1 MEIIDGK
8 TLAKNI
14 RANLKT
20 EVETLKNQGIN
31 PKFAVI
37 LVGDDK
43 ASLTYVKSKNKAC
56 QELGIE
62 YEEILLG
69 EETKMQ
75 ELLEI
80 IDNLNERRDISGILL
95 QSPIPKHLDI
105 NEAFRRINP
114 AKDVDGFNPYNVGK
128 LCLNQDT
135 FVSCTPYGIMKI
147 FDAYNIS
154 IEGKDAVVIG
164 RSNIVGK
171 PMALSLLNKNA
182 TVTICHSKTENLKEI
197 TQKADIII
205 AAIGKKH
212 FVTKE
217 MVKEGAVVIDVGI
230 NRTEEGI
237 FGDVDFEGVKEK
249 ASYITPVPGGVG
261 PMTVAMLM
269 TNIVKAAKQAN
280 KK

>member
-14 RANLKT
+14 RENLKS
-20 EVETLKNQGIN
+20 EVEELKSKGIN

-37 LVGDDK
+37 LVGNDK

-62 YEEILLG
+62 YEEIIL
-69 EETKMQ
+69 EENTTMQ

-80 IDNLNERRDISGILL
+80 IESLNERTEISGILL

-105 NEAFRRINP
+105 NEAFRKISP
-114 AKDVDGFNPYNVGK
+114 SKDVDGFNPYNVGK

-147 FDAYNIS
+147 FDAYNIP
-154 IEGKDAVVIG
+154 IEGKNAVVIG

-182 TVTICHSKTENLKEI
+182 TVTICHSKTEDLKEI

-217 MVKEGAVVIDVGI
+217 MVKEGAVIIDVGI
-230 NRTEEGI
+230 NRTDEGI

-269 TNIVKAAKQAN
+269 TNIVKAAKQSN
-280 KK
+280 QK

>member
-14 RANLKT
+14 RENLKS
-20 EVETLKNQGIN
+20 EVEELKSKGIN

-37 LVGDDK
+37 LVGNDK

-62 YEEILLG
+62 YEEIILEG
-69 EETKMQ
+69 NTTMQ

-80 IDNLNERRDISGILL
+80 IESLNERTEISGILL

-105 NEAFRRINP
+105 NEAFRKISP
-114 AKDVDGFNPYNVGK
+114 SKDVDGFNPYNVGK

-147 FDAYNIS
+147 FDAYNIP
-154 IEGKDAVVIG
+154 IEGKNAVVIG

-182 TVTICHSKTENLKEI
+182 TVTICHSKTEDLKEI

-217 MVKEGAVVIDVGI
+217 MVKEGAVIIDVGI
-230 NRTEEGI
+230 NRTDEGI

-269 TNIVKAAKQAN
+269 TNIVKAAKQSN
-280 KK
+280 QK